1 MFIEISYS
9 LFLLLYLYQIVVPG
23 TSKLKDVLEEL
34 HDLLTDTLDSY
45 TFEEGQNIISLNA
58 PSVDFVGKEIKVVR
72 KKTSELI
79 TKSQDSK
86 IFIFL
91 ITVLH
96 RLVKQSLF
104 QNGSKKPAHPH
115 TFQILYQNSRASL
128 FCLPRFS
135 FFFENTDAR

>member
-1 MFIEISYS
+1 MFIEICYS
-9 LFLLLYLYQIVVPG
+9 LFLLLSLYQIVVPG

-79 TKSQDSK
+79 TKSEDSK

-91 ITVLH
+91 I
-96 RLVKQSLF
+96 
-104 QNGSKKPAHPH
+104 
-115 TFQILYQNSRASL
+115 NS
-128 FCLPRFS
+128 F
-135 FFFENTDAR
+135 T